1 MDTQGL
7 LSTEQSSAA
16 VKMKGRQRRTSG
28 GQVITSLDDDS
39 WVKHSPAS
47 IQLQDR

>member
-16 VKMKGRQRRTSG
+16 VKMKGRQRRTS
-28 GQVITSLDDDS
+28 VDDDS
-39 WVKHSPAS
+39 WVKHSPAY